1 MEIDKLYYK
10 FKINVKLQEYTRALT
25 FLEPVSHY
33 LEDLTSEDLD
43 LFIDLKK
50 GLLKQYTEQI
60 KTLDN
65 EKNKLSKFVYKSV
78 LEDYSETS
86 RTLSTNTI
94 EIFVNCINN
103 LIFKVKEP
111 SMVGILNII
120 RAKLFTFISMCN
132 KEEKARY
139 LQQAYYYYKMAVQI
153 AIKDLHVTDIN
164 RLKIFHSYCKFLANS
179 IGDYYRSMLFCY
191 NVIEELQKTKMMKE
205 YQSNEFF
212 NSSELENLECKLEQ
226 FCKDNM
232 AEYNKV
238 LRIYHPEYKE
248 IM

>member
-10 FKINVKLQEYTRALT
+10 FKINVKLQEHTRALT

-33 LEDLTSEDLD
+33 LEDLTPEDLE
-43 LFIDLKK
+43 LLHDLKK
-50 GLLKQYTEQI
+50 GLLNQYTEHI
-60 KTLDN
+60 KTLDS

-78 LEDYSETS
+78 LDDYTQTS
-86 RTLSTNTI
+86 SSLSTNTI
-94 EIFVNCINN
+94 EIFINCINN

-111 SMVGILNII
+111 SMVGVLNVI
-120 RAKLFTFISMCN
+120 RAKLFTFISMTN

-153 AIKDLHVTDIN
+153 AIKDLEVTDIN
-164 RLKIFHSYCKFLANS
+164 RWKIFQSYCKFLAKS
-179 IGDYYRSMLFCY
+179 MGDHYRSMLFCY

-205 YQSNEFF
+205 YESNEFF
-212 NSSELENLECKLEQ
+212 NTSEFENLECKLED

-248 IM
+248 I